1 MKCLFVFYKRLANF
15 KNINLIQNL
24 LSYILKII
32 LPALDQSI
40 TKNQIKNLFDDFH
53 LIFSICLLNMK
64 IVFQYYF

>member
-40 TKNQIKNLFDDFH
+40 TKNQIKDLIWRLSFNFLHLPSKYENCFPILF
-53 LIFSICLLNMK
+53 
-64 IVFQYYF
+64 